1 MAAAA
6 QIEFTL
12 HDAER
17 TSGSGAELDFILHC
31 CGNLLSGKNRRQ
43 EFAIT
48 SSAAGWGRIIAL
60 AEVHGV
66 LPLLCRALL
75 ANPAEIDDE
84 SLATIRDLESV
95 NARRAL
101 LLARELLR
109 VVEHFNQ
116 QEISVLPYKG
126 PVLSQLLYGDVTGRQ
141 AGDIDL
147 LVKPA
152 EVSRATD
159 ALCALGYRPHRK
171 LSPAQQRWYLKSGY
185 EYAFESDAGENV
197 LELKW
202 RILPRFYAI
211 NFDLEEMFR
220 NAQTVDLGGRAVQT
234 ISPENLVLVLS
245 VHAAK
250 HVWAKLG
257 WLCDIAQMAKSM
269 HLDWQVIECKARA
282 LRIERILA
290 LNFLLAE
297 RLLGADIPERV
308 SSYIKCD
315 AATRPLAGKLVSF
328 LLRGEQYD
336 TESFSYFGL
345 MTKMRERTKDHAS
358 FWWRLGTTPGIN
370 EWSSLKLPQPF
381 AFLYRGVRFYRLAR
395 RVVFSKR
402 QSAISSINL

>member
-6 QIEFTL
+6 QIASAW
-12 HDAER
+12 HDPER
-17 TSGSGAELDFILHC
+17 NPGLRTELDFILHC

-43 EFAIT
+43 EFAT
-48 SSAAGWGRIIAL
+48 TTDPADGGRIIAL
-60 AEVHGV
+60 AEIHGV

-75 ANPAEIDDE
+75 ENPAKIDGAT
-84 SLATIRDLESV
+84 LAKARYLESV

-101 LLARELLR
+101 LLTQELLR
-109 VVEHFNQ
+109 VVEHFNEQ
-116 QEISVLPYKG
+116 KISVLPYKG
-126 PVLSQLLYGDVTGRQ
+126 PVLSQLLYGDVTRRQ

-147 LVKPA
+147 LVKTCDVA
-152 EVSRATD
+152 RATD

-171 LSPAQQRWYLKSGY
+171 LPPAQQRWYLHSGY
-185 EYAFESDAGENV
+185 ESVFESNAGKNV

-202 RILPRFYAI
+202 RILPQFYAI
-211 NFDLEEMFR
+211 DFDAEELFSHS
-220 NAQTVDLGGRAVQT
+220 QTLKMGGKLVHT
-234 ISPENLVLVLS
+234 FSPEDLVLVLS

-308 SSYIKCD
+308 SSYIKSD
-315 AATRPLAGKLVSF
+315 GATRPLAEKLVSF

-336 TESFSYFGL
+336 MESFSYFGL

-370 EWSSLKLPQPF
+370 EWSALKLPRPF
-381 AFLYRGVRFYRLAR
+381 TFLYRGVRFYRLAR
-395 RVVFSKR
+395 RIVSSKR
-402 QSAISSINL
+402 QSAISSVSL